1 MFTPERSDITPLHWP
16 MVMQF
21 EKAQKSFIDHLQI
34 ERGLSPNSIA
44 AYGRDL
50 DRFASYIFSRK
61 LDYQRLTAEN
71 LTEYEIS
78 LKEEGLALSSINRGV
93 SALKTFYKYLSREYA
108 ITDPTTEL
116 TANRLPRKL
125 PKALTVAEITL
136 LIDSTERVGD
146 LTALRDRA
154 ILELLYGTGARVSE
168 VVGINLADLG
178 KSTLTGDEVAT
189 IKLRGK
195 GSKERIVPLGS
206 FAKSAIENYLVRLR
220 PAYAEK
226 SKSGKATTAL
236 FLNSRGGRLS
246 RVSAWQIVTDAADAT
261 GLGGKVSPHV
271 FRHSYAT
278 HLLDGGADIRVVQE
292 LLGHSSV
299 TTTQIY
305 TLITI
310 DKVRQAYASAHPRAI

>member
-1 MFTPERSDITPLHWP
+1 
-16 MVMQF
+16 MQF
-21 EKAQKSFIDHLQI
+21 DKAQKSFIDHLQI

-50 DRFASYIFSRK
+50 DRFARYLTK
-61 LDYQRLTAEN
+61 KDLDFQALNTEN
-71 LTEYEIS
+71 LTEYEIA
-78 LKEEGLALSSINRGV
+78 LKQEGLALSSINRGV
-93 SALKTFYKYLSREYA
+93 SALKTFYKYLSREYTIA
-108 ITDPTTEL
+108 DPTTEL

-125 PKALTVAEITL
+125 PKALTISEIESL
-136 LIDSTERVGD
+136 LSSTERVGD
-146 LTALRDRA
+146 IAALRDRA
-154 ILELLYGTGARVSE
+154 ILEVLYGTGARVSE
-168 VVGINLADLG
+168 VVGLNLADLG
-178 KSTLTGDEVAT
+178 KSMLTGDEVT
-189 IKLRGK
+189 TLKLRGK
-195 GSKERIVPLGS
+195 GAKERIVPLGS
-206 FAKSAIENYLVRLR
+206 FAKEAIENYLVRLR
-220 PAYAEK
+220 PMYVEK
-226 SKSGKATTAL
+226 SKSSKAATAL

-246 RVSAWQIVTDAADAT
+246 RTSAWQIVTDAAEAT
-261 GLGGKVSPHV
+261 GLSGKVSPHV